1 MDIAHLTEHE
11 VTDIRNRLFAQSL
24 KGNPIVA
31 KVVADLDACST
42 HGERLAVL
50 ELWREEV
57 TAQFKQL
64 FASLSATLAQS
75 QEGDIT
81 S

>member
-24 KGNPIVA
+24 KGNPIIV
-31 KVVADLDACST
+31 KVVADLDMCST

-50 ELWREEV
+50 ELWREDV
-57 TAQFKQL
+57 TTQFRHV
-64 FASLSATLAQS
+64 FASLSTTLTRNQEEATQ
-75 QEGDIT
+75 
-81 S
+81 

>member
-1 MDIAHLTEHE
+1 MDIAHMTEHE

-31 KVVADLDACST
+31 KVVADLDMCST

-50 ELWREEV
+50 ELWREDV
-57 TAQFKQL
+57 TTQFRHV
-64 FASLSATLAQS
+64 FASLSTTLTRNQEEATS
-75 QEGDIT
+75 
-81 S
+81 